1 MSYTDLQQRLSALVA
16 FQCTLMGLRGVDPEA
31 SEEMLWQTLLAD
43 LIAHYGF
50 RRVWYCQCVDAG
62 ARSMVSAPSMARD
75 WEGVQAEIEDSSP
88 VPGSSDLSLPVL
100 VEGRTE
106 GRLLVYNGGSVTP
119 DQAEQIR
126 ILTEEAATMLAER
139 RFHRRSEE
147 ALKKAKAQAEAANRA
162 KSFQLANMSHEIRT
176 PMNGILG
183 MIDLVL
189 DTQLSSE
196 QRELLGDARHA
207 AKSLLE
213 LLNDILDLSKIEA
226 GRLELSPIEFSL
238 RECVRDAIATLAI
251 HAGQKGLNL
260 SAGVAPDLP
269 DKVTGDPL
277 RLRQI
282 LLNLLNNAIKFTRA
296 GSVGLSVSLQ
306 ELHSDTVAMRFS
318 VSDTGPGIPPDRI
331 GSIFEAFRQA
341 DSSTAREYGGTGLGL
356 TISAQLVALMGGKIW
371 AESTLG
377 AGSTFHFTASFE
389 LSPLCDPRRV
399 SPEFELTNPI

>member
-1 MSYTDLQQRLSALVA
+1 MNYTDLQQRLSALVA
-16 FQCTLMGLRGVDPEA
+16 FQCALMGLRGVDPEA

-50 RRVWYCQCVDAG
+50 RRVWYCQCVDSG
-62 ARSMVSAPSMARD
+62 VRPVVSAPSLARD
-75 WEGVQAEIEDSSP
+75 GEDVPMELADSSLA
-88 VPGSSDLSLPVL
+88 PGASDLALTVS

-106 GRLLVYNGGSVTP
+106 GRLLVYNGGAVAP

-126 ILTEEAATMLAER
+126 ILTEEAATMLAEW
-139 RFHRRSEE
+139 RFRRRSEE
-147 ALKKAKAQAEAANRA
+147 ALMKAKAQAESANRA

-189 DTQLSSE
+189 DTQLSPE
-196 QRELLGDARHA
+196 QQELLGDARQA

-226 GRLELSPIEFSL
+226 GRLELSPVEFSL
-238 RECVRDAIATLAI
+238 RDCVRDAVATLAI
-251 HAGQKGLNL
+251 NAGQKGLDL
-260 SAGVAPDLP
+260 SARVAPDLP
-269 DKVTGDPL
+269 DKVSGDPL

-306 ELHSDTVAMRFS
+306 ELQGGNVTTHFA

-341 DSSTAREYGGTGLGL
+341 DASTAREYGGTGLGL
-356 TISAQLVALMGGKIW
+356 TISAQLAALMGGKIW
-371 AESTLG
+371 VESKLG
-377 AGSTFHFTASFE
+377 AGSTFHFTASFA
-389 LSPLCDPRRV
+389 LSPARQIAADYQLANR
-399 SPEFELTNPI
+399 

>member
-1 MSYTDLQQRLSALVA
+1 VSYTDLQQRLSALVA
-16 FQCTLMGLRGVDPEA
+16 FQCALMGLRGVDPEA

-62 ARSMVSAPSMARD
+62 VRPIVSAPSMARD
-75 WEGVQAEIEDSSP
+75 LEDAPAEIEDSSP
-88 VPGSSDLSLPVL
+88 VPGSSDLALPIS
-100 VEGRTE
+100 VEGRAE
-106 GRLLVYNGGSVTP
+106 GRLLIYNGGSLAP

-189 DTQLSSE
+189 DTHLSSE

-251 HAGQKGLNL
+251 NAGQKGLNL
-260 SAGVAPDLP
+260 SAGVAPELP
-269 DKVTGDPL
+269 DRVTGDPL

-296 GSVGLSVSLQ
+296 GSVGLSVGLQ
-306 ELHSDTVAMRFS
+306 ERHTGAVTMRFS

-331 GSIFEAFRQA
+331 SSIFEAFRQA

-356 TISAQLVALMGGKIW
+356 TISAQLVALMSGKIW
-371 AESTLG
+371 AESKLG

-389 LSPLCDPRRV
+389 LSPLRQPAADYQ
-399 SPEFELTNPI
+399 LANP

>member
-1 MSYTDLQQRLSALVA
+1 MNYTDLQQRLSALVA
-16 FQCTLMGLRGVDPEA
+16 FQCALMGLRGVDPEA

-50 RRVWYCQCVDAG
+50 RRVWYCQCVDSG
-62 ARSMVSAPSMARD
+62 VRPVVSAPSLARD
-75 WEGVQAEIEDSSP
+75 EEDVPAEIEDSSP
-88 VPGSSDLSLPVL
+88 VVGSADLALTVS

-106 GRLLVYNGGSVTP
+106 GRLLIYNGGAVAP
-119 DQAEQIR
+119 DQSEQIR
-126 ILTEEAATMLAER
+126 ILAEEAATMLAER

-196 QRELLGDARHA
+196 QRELLGDARQA

-238 RECVRDAIATLAI
+238 RECVRDAVTTLAI
-251 HAGQKGLNL
+251 NAGQKGLQL
-260 SAGVAPDLP
+260 SAGVAAELP

-296 GSVGLSVSLQ
+296 GSIGMSVSLEDLQ
-306 ELHSDTVAMRFS
+306 SDNVTMRFS
-318 VSDTGPGIPPDRI
+318 VSDTGPGIPPDRV

-371 AESTLG
+371 VESRLG
-377 AGSTFHFTASFE
+377 AGSTFHFTASLKLPHALQSHAPDRDFQ
-389 LSPLCDPRRV
+389 
-399 SPEFELTNPI
+399 LTNS

>member
-1 MSYTDLQQRLSALVA
+1 VNYTDLQQRLSALVA
-16 FQCTLMGLRGVDPEA
+16 FQCALMGLRGVDPEA

-50 RRVWYCQCVDAG
+50 RRVWYCQCVDSG
-62 ARSMVSAPSMARD
+62 VRPIVSAPSLARGL
-75 WEGVQAEIEDSSP
+75 EGVPAEIEDSSP
-88 VPGSSDLSLPVL
+88 VPGSSDLALTIS

-106 GRLLVYNGGSVTP
+106 GRLLVYNGGVVAP

-189 DTQLSSE
+189 DTQLSAE

-238 RECVRDAIATLAI
+238 RDCVRDAVATLAI
-251 HAGQKGLNL
+251 NAGQKGLQL

-269 DKVTGDPL
+269 DKVNGDPL

-296 GSVGLSVSLQ
+296 GSIGLSVSLQ
-306 ELHSDTVAMRFS
+306 ELHSDTVTMRFS
-318 VSDTGPGIPPDRI
+318 VSDTGPGIPPDRV

-371 AESTLG
+371 VESKLG
-377 AGSTFHFTASFE
+377 AGSIFHFTASFA
-389 LSPLCDPRRV
+389 LSPVRQPAADYQLA
-399 SPEFELTNPI
+399 NP

>member
-1 MSYTDLQQRLSALVA
+1 MNYTDLQQRLSALVA
-16 FQCTLMGLRGVDPEA
+16 FQCALMGLRGVDPEA

-50 RRVWYCQCVDAG
+50 RHVWYCQCVDAG
-62 ARSMVSAPSMARD
+62 VRPMVSAPSLEPD
-75 WEGVQAEIEDSSP
+75 LEEVPAEIEDSST
-88 VPGSSDLSLPVL
+88 VPGSPDLALPVS
-100 VEGRTE
+100 VEGHTE
-106 GRLLVYNGGSVTP
+106 GRLLVYNGGPVAP
-119 DQAEQIR
+119 DRAEQIR

-139 RFHRRSEE
+139 RFRRRSEE
-147 ALKKAKAQAEAANRA
+147 ALRKAKAQAEAANRA

-196 QRELLGDARHA
+196 QRELLGDAGQA

-238 RECVRDAIATLAI
+238 RDCVRDSITTMAIN
-251 HAGQKGLNL
+251 AGQKGLNL
-260 SAGVAPDLP
+260 SASVAPELP
-269 DKVTGDPL
+269 DRLTGDPL

-282 LLNLLNNAIKFTRA
+282 LLNLLNNAIKFTRV
-296 GSVGLSVSLQ
+296 GSVGLSVGLQ
-306 ELHSDTVAMRFS
+306 EVKTDTVAMHFS

-341 DSSTAREYGGTGLGL
+341 DSSTAREYGGSGLGL

-371 AESTLG
+371 VESTLG
-377 AGSTFHFTASFE
+377 RGSTFHFTAVFE
-389 LSPLCDPRRV
+389 LCPAPR
-399 SPEFELTNPI
+399 SAADYQLANP

>member
-1 MSYTDLQQRLSALVA
+1 LTIS
-16 FQCTLMGLRGVDPEA
+16 
-31 SEEMLWQTLLAD
+31 
-43 LIAHYGF
+43 
-50 RRVWYCQCVDAG
+50 
-62 ARSMVSAPSMARD
+62 
-75 WEGVQAEIEDSSP
+75 
-88 VPGSSDLSLPVL
+88 

-106 GRLLVYNGGSVTP
+106 GRLLIYNDGAVAP

-147 ALKKAKAQAEAANRA
+147 ALKRAKAQAEAANRA
-162 KSFQLANMSHEIRT
+162 KSCQLANMSHEIRT

-189 DTQLSSE
+189 DTQLSPE
-196 QRELLGDARHA
+196 QCELLGDARHA

-238 RECVRDAIATLAI
+238 RDCVRDAVATLAI
-251 HAGQKGLNL
+251 NAGQKGLHL

-296 GSVGLSVSLQ
+296 GSVGLSVGLQ
-306 ELHSDTVAMRFS
+306 ELQSGTVTMHFS

-371 AESTLG
+371 VESKLG
-377 AGSTFHFTASFE
+377 SGSAFHFTASFK
-389 LSPLCDPRRV
+389 LPQALQGCGPQPDFQLANS
-399 SPEFELTNPI
+399 

>member
-1 MSYTDLQQRLSALVA
+1 VNYTDLQQRLSALVA
-16 FQCTLMGLRGVDPEA
+16 FQCALMGLRGVDAEA

-50 RRVWYCQCVDAG
+50 RRVWYCQCVDSG
-62 ARSMVSAPSMARD
+62 VRPIVSAPSLGREEEDASM
-75 WEGVQAEIEDSSP
+75 EIEDSSP
-88 VPGSSDLSLPVL
+88 VVGSSDLALPIS

-106 GRLLVYNGGSVTP
+106 GRLLVYNGGPVAP

-139 RFHRRSEE
+139 RFRRRSEE
-147 ALKKAKAQAEAANRA
+147 ALKKAKAQAESANRA

-189 DTQLSSE
+189 DTQLSAE

-238 RECVRDAIATLAI
+238 RDCVRDSVATLAI
-251 HAGQKGLNL
+251 NAGQKGLHL

-269 DKVTGDPL
+269 DKITGDPL

-296 GSVGLSVSLQ
+296 GSIGVSVSLQ
-306 ELHSDTVAMRFS
+306 ELHSDTATMRFS
-318 VSDTGPGIPPDRI
+318 VSDTGPGIPPDRV

-341 DSSTAREYGGTGLGL
+341 DPSTAREYGGTGLGL

-371 AESTLG
+371 VESKLG
-377 AGSTFHFTASFE
+377 TGSTFHFTAGFA
-389 LSPLCDPRRV
+389 LSPVRQLAADYQ
-399 SPEFELTNPI
+399 LANP

>member
-1 MSYTDLQQRLSALVA
+1 VNYSDLQQRLSALVA
-16 FQCTLMGLRGVDPEA
+16 FQCALMGLRGVDPEA

-50 RRVWYCQCVDAG
+50 RHVWYCQCVDSG
-62 ARSMVSAPSMARD
+62 VRPVVSAPLLERD
-75 WEGVQAEIEDSSP
+75 PEGIAVEIDDGSA
-88 VPGSSDLSLPVL
+88 VPGSSDFALPVSI
-100 VEGRTE
+100 EGHTE
-106 GRLLVYNGGSVTP
+106 GRLLVYNGGPVAP

-126 ILTEEAATMLAER
+126 ILTEEAATILAER

-147 ALKKAKAQAEAANRA
+147 ALKKAKAQAESANRA

-183 MIDLVL
+183 MIELVL

-196 QRELLGDARHA
+196 QRDLLGDARQA

-226 GRLELSPIEFSL
+226 GRLELSPIAFSL
-238 RECVRDAIATLAI
+238 RDCVRDAITTMAI
-251 HAGQKGLNL
+251 NAGQKGLAL
-260 SAGVAPDLP
+260 SASVAPDLP
-269 DKVTGDPL
+269 DKLTGDPL

-282 LLNLLNNAIKFTRA
+282 LLNLLNNAIKFTGA
-296 GSVGLSVSLQ
+296 GSVGLTVGLQ
-306 ELHSDTVAMRFS
+306 ELHSNTATLQFS

-356 TISAQLVALMGGKIW
+356 TISAQLVDLMGGKIW
-371 AESTLG
+371 VESALG
-377 AGSTFHFTASFE
+377 RGSTFHFTAAFE
-389 LSPLCDPRRV
+389 WSAARNLGTLM
-399 SPEFELTNPI
+399 PEFQLTNS

>member
-1 MSYTDLQQRLSALVA
+1 VSYTDLQQRLSALVA
-16 FQCTLMGLRGVDPEA
+16 FQCALMGLRGVDPEA

-50 RRVWYCQCVDAG
+50 RRVWYCQCVDSVV
-62 ARSMVSAPSMARD
+62 RTVVSAPSLARD
-75 WEGVQAEIEDSSP
+75 EEDVPMEIEDSAP
-88 VPGSSDLSLPVL
+88 VLGSSDLALTIS

-106 GRLLVYNGGSVTP
+106 GRLLIYNDGAVAP

-147 ALKKAKAQAEAANRA
+147 ALKRAKAQAEAANRA
-162 KSFQLANMSHEIRT
+162 KSCQLANMSHEIRT

-189 DTQLSSE
+189 DTQLSPE
-196 QRELLGDARHA
+196 QCELLGDARHA

-238 RECVRDAIATLAI
+238 RDCVRDAVATLAI
-251 HAGQKGLNL
+251 NAGQKGLHL

-296 GSVGLSVSLQ
+296 GSVGLSVGLQ
-306 ELHSDTVAMRFS
+306 ELQSGTVTMHFS

-371 AESTLG
+371 VESKLG
-377 AGSTFHFTASFE
+377 SGSAFHFTASFK
-389 LSPLCDPRRV
+389 LPQALQGCGPQPDFQLANS
-399 SPEFELTNPI
+399 

>member
-1 MSYTDLQQRLSALVA
+1 MNYTGLQQRLSALVA
-16 FQCTLMGLRGVDPEA
+16 FQCALMGLRGVDPEA

-50 RRVWYCQCVDAG
+50 RRVWYCQCVDSG
-62 ARSMVSAPSMARD
+62 VRPVVSASSLVRGGEAAPS
-75 WEGVQAEIEDSSP
+75 EIEDSAP
-88 VPGSSDLSLPVL
+88 VAGSSDLALTIT

-106 GRLLVYNGGSVTP
+106 GRLLVYNGGAVTP

-238 RECVRDAIATLAI
+238 RDCVRDAIATLAI
-251 HAGQKGLNL
+251 NAGQKGLRL
-260 SAGVAPDLP
+260 AASVAPDLP
-269 DKVTGDPL
+269 DKVKGDPL

-296 GSVGLSVSLQ
+296 GSIGLSVKLHELQ
-306 ELHSDTVAMRFS
+306 GDAVTMQFS

-371 AESTLG
+371 AESKL
-377 AGSTFHFTASFE
+377 AEGSTFHFTADFE
-389 LSPLCDPRRV
+389 MSPVRQPSADYQ
-399 SPEFELTNPI
+399 LTNP

>member
-1 MSYTDLQQRLSALVA
+1 
-16 FQCTLMGLRGVDPEA
+16 MGLRGVDPEA

-50 RRVWYCQCVDAG
+50 RHVWYCQCVDAG
-62 ARSMVSAPSMARD
+62 VRPMVSAPSLESD
-75 WEGVQAEIEDSSP
+75 LEGVPVEIEDSST
-88 VPGSSDLSLPVL
+88 VPGSPDLALPVS
-100 VEGRTE
+100 VEGHTE
-106 GRLLVYNGGSVTP
+106 GRLLVYNGGPVAP
-119 DQAEQIR
+119 DRAEQIR

-139 RFHRRSEE
+139 RFRRRSEE
-147 ALKKAKAQAEAANRA
+147 ALRKAKAQAEAANRA

-196 QRELLGDARHA
+196 QRELLGDAAQA

-238 RECVRDAIATLAI
+238 RDCVRDAITTMAI
-251 HAGQKGLNL
+251 NAGQKGLNL
-260 SAGVAPDLP
+260 SASVAPELADRL
-269 DKVTGDPL
+269 TGDPL

-282 LLNLLNNAIKFTRA
+282 LLNLLNNAIKFTRV
-296 GSVGLSVSLQ
+296 GSVGLSVGLQ
-306 ELHSDTVAMRFS
+306 EVKTDTVAMHFS

-341 DSSTAREYGGTGLGL
+341 DSSTAREYGGSGLGL

-377 AGSTFHFTASFE
+377 RGSTFHFTAVFE
-389 LSPLCDPRRV
+389 LCPAPR
-399 SPEFELTNPI
+399 SAADYQLANP

>member
-1 MSYTDLQQRLSALVA
+1 VNYTDLQQRLSALVA
-16 FQCTLMGLRGVDPEA
+16 FQCALMGLRGVDPEA

-50 RRVWYCQCVDAG
+50 RHVWYCQCVDAG
-62 ARSMVSAPSMARD
+62 VRPMVSAPSLESD
-75 WEGVQAEIEDSSP
+75 LEGVPVEIEDSST
-88 VPGSSDLSLPVL
+88 VPGSPDLALPVS
-100 VEGRTE
+100 VEGHTE
-106 GRLLVYNGGSVTP
+106 GRLLVYNGGPVAP
-119 DQAEQIR
+119 DRAEQIR

-139 RFHRRSEE
+139 RFRRRSEE
-147 ALKKAKAQAEAANRA
+147 ALRKAKAQAEAANRA

-196 QRELLGDARHA
+196 QRELLGDAAQA

-238 RECVRDAIATLAI
+238 RDCVRDAITTMAI
-251 HAGQKGLNL
+251 NAGQKGLNL
-260 SAGVAPDLP
+260 SASVAPELADRL
-269 DKVTGDPL
+269 TGDPL

-282 LLNLLNNAIKFTRA
+282 LLNLLNNAIKFTRV
-296 GSVGLSVSLQ
+296 GSVGLSVGLQ
-306 ELHSDTVAMRFS
+306 EVKTDTVAMHFS

-341 DSSTAREYGGTGLGL
+341 DSSTAREYGGSGLGL

-377 AGSTFHFTASFE
+377 RGSTFHFTAVFE
-389 LSPLCDPRRV
+389 LCPAPR
-399 SPEFELTNPI
+399 SAADYQLANP